1 MFGEHE
7 ELKNIRSVSKIMDL
21 FRLYHYSG
29 NAKKRGDVCREFY
42 LHEDYGYDLVVERL
56 QKKLRERIQNKH
68 ISIET
73 NPTSNMQ
80 ITDVG
85 RYAEHPI
92 TVMNN
97 VYLKTDYDSMIDVS
111 INTDDQGVF
120 ATSLE
125 KEFTLMALAL
135 EKEKNP
141 DGTPLYKKEDIYRWL
156 DVVRDSARPR
166 SFFNN

>member
-1 MFGEHE
+1 
-7 ELKNIRSVSKIMDL
+7 
-21 FRLYHYSG
+21 
-29 NAKKRGDVCREFY
+29 
-42 LHEDYGYDLVVERL
+42 
-56 QKKLRERIQNKH
+56 
-68 ISIET
+68 
-73 NPTSNMQ
+73 MQ

-97 VYLKTDYDSMIDVS
+97 VYLKSDYDSMIDVS

-135 EKEKNP
+135 EKEKKT
-141 DGTPLYKKEDIYRWL
+141 DGTPLYRKEDIYHWL
-156 DVVRDSARPR
+156 DMIRDSARPR
-166 SFFNN
+166 SFLND